1 MFEIGNVDVTLK
13 SQELGSKNPSA
24 PQELASSRDEQ
35 DKLFREKF
43 EVARDLRREL
53 QAILDLIWICLS
65 HGWIQLWSVWN
76 VIFWVCFKT
85 QIHSDAQNVLVA
97 MEALHEVIPYSK
109 GMKPWLATGTLQ
121 IMHRYWE
128 MCTSYYLPFKKV
140 SNTQHCKWVSGFA
153 LRPTYP
159 QTLSVWCIY
168 VHLFLNYPNC
178 R

>member
-65 HGWIQLWSVWN
+65 HGWIQL
-76 VIFWVCFKT
+76 
-85 QIHSDAQNVLVA
+85 
-97 MEALHEVIPYSK
+97 
-109 GMKPWLATGTLQ
+109 
-121 IMHRYWE
+121 
-128 MCTSYYLPFKKV
+128 
-140 SNTQHCKWVSGFA
+140 
-153 LRPTYP
+153 
-159 QTLSVWCIY
+159 
-168 VHLFLNYPNC
+168 
-178 R
+178 